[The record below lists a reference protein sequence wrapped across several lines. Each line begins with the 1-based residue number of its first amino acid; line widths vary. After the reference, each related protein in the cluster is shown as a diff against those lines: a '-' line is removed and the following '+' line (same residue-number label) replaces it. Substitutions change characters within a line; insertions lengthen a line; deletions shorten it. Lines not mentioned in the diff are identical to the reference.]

1 MFNPMAPALAV
12 PEAPVNPPT
21 LPELSAPA
29 GQVAPSVPSA
39 APAPMAIPPMKL
51 VISKQKKKEW
61 DAEIVRRAQ
70 SIYPAEAQAKAA
82 NMAAAK
88 IPTPAGAWGKPV

>member
-1 MFNPMAPALAV
+1 MFNPMAPVLAV
-12 PEAPVNPPT
+12 PEAPANPAPA
-21 LPELSAPA
+21 LPEL
-29 GQVAPSVPSA
+29 
-39 APAPMAIPPMKL
+39 PAPVPQAPPPPVQPMALPPMKL
-51 VISKQKKKEW
+51 IMPKPKNKEW

-70 SIYPAEAQAKAA
+70 GIYPAEAQAKAA

>member
-1 MFNPMAPALAV
+1 MFNPMAPQLAV
-12 PEAPVNPPT
+12 PPAPINPEPV
-21 LPELSAPA
+21 LPELPAPI
-29 GQVAPSVPSA
+29 QEAPIPA
-39 APAPMAIPPMKL
+39 APIQPMALPAMKL
-51 VISKQKKKEW
+51 VIPKPKKKEW

-70 SIYPAEAQAKAA
+70 GIYPAEAQAKAA